1 MCALVD
7 FFRIFLRL
15 KIISRDLYIPKS
27 LRNCSSL
34 LRLRL
39 ERNQLSGNISEAF
52 GKHPN
57 LNYMDLS
64 DNELHG
70 ELSLK
75 WEQFNNLAAFKISGN
90 NISGEIP
97 AALGKATHLQALD
110 LSSNL

>member
-1 MCALVD
+1 
-7 FFRIFLRL
+7 
-15 KIISRDLYIPKS
+15 
-27 LRNCSSL
+27 
-34 LRLRL
+34 
-39 ERNQLSGNISEAF
+39 
-52 GKHPN
+52 
-57 LNYMDLS
+57 MDLS